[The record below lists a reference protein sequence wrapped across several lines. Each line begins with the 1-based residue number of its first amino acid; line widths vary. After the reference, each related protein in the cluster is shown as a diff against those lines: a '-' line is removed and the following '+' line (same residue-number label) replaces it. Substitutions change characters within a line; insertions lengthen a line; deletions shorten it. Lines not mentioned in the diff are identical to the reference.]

1 MAKQKI
7 YLGTELKLNLNIE
20 RMGSETMSTYDFDV
34 DLYCNPNKVFSLHK
48 SKNKDKDTPTLYRE
62 VDDVNYYLFVDTV
75 AVGLGKLKCKVT
87 AFVEDEHFPDGIR
100 TEVVEIDTG
109 IEIVKGL

>member
-34 DLYCNPNKVFSLHK
+34 DLYCTPTRVFSIHK
-48 SKNKDKDTPTLYRE
+48 SKDPDKNTDKLYRE
-62 VDDVNYYLFVDTV
+62 VDDSNYYLFVDTQ

-87 AFVEDEHFPDGIR
+87 AYVEDEHFPDGIR

-109 IEIVKGL
+109 IEIVRGL